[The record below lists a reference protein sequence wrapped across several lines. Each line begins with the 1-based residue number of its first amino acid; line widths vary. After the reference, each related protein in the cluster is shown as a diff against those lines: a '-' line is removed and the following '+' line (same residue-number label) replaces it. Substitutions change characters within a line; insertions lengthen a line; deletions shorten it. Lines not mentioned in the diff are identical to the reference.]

1 VAVSFFLP
9 GLLAGSLL
17 GSLGLWLVQRA
28 RKVAPLQGQLEPALL
43 RAEVS
48 AALARPASLRSL
60 LQPCAEAMVR
70 HLGAVFARIWVLPPG
85 GDSLELQA
93 SAGLYTHLDGP
104 HSRVRVGELKI
115 GLIAQERRPHLS
127 QDVLTD
133 PRVADKEWARRERM
147 VSFAGYP
154 LIAEGQVVG
163 VMALFSRER
172 LGVETLETLASVADA
187 VAQGIARKRA
197 EEALRHS
204 EERFRLLLDS
214 TGEGIYGMD
223 PRGRCTFANRSCA
236 RLLGYE
242 DASRLIGLDMHHVF
256 HHSREDGTPIPPEAC
271 AIYKGMLREE
281 GSHSDT
287 EWLWRRDGTGF
298 PAEVWSFPLKQGG
311 ELLGMVVTFV
321 DVTGRRRAEA
331 ERARLLQEAREAIR
345 ARDDF
350 LAIASHELRT
360 PLTPLRLGL
369 QRTQKLLQAP
379 GYSDAELRERLAT
392 VDRQVVRINRLVDS
406 LLDLSRLQRGTLQLQ
421 TERLDLA
428 ALVREVV
435 ERSREVLVQSGCEAL
450 LDASEPVW
458 VSADRLRMEQVVE
471 NLLSNAVKYGAGQPV
486 GVRCVADEGLAR
498 LSVQD
503 RGIGIAPEDQKRI
516 FERFERA
523 SSVRHYGGFGLG
535 LFILRE
541 IVEAHGG
548 RVSVQSQPGTG
559 ATFTVVL
566 PLVS

>member
-1 VAVSFFLP
+1 
-9 GLLAGSLL
+9 
-17 GSLGLWLVQRA
+17 
-28 RKVAPLQGQLEPALL
+28 
-43 RAEVS
+43 
-48 AALARPASLRSL
+48 
-60 LQPCAEAMVR
+60 MVR
-70 HLGAVFARIWVLPPG
+70 HLGASFARIWVLPPG
-85 GDSLELQA
+85 GDTLELQA

-104 HSRVRVGELKI
+104 HSRVRVGQLKI

-127 QDVLTD
+127 QDVLGD
-133 PRVADKEWARRERM
+133 PRVADKAWARREGMR
-147 VSFAGYP
+147 SFAGYP

-163 VMALFSRER
+163 VMALFSREQ
-172 LGVETLETLASVADA
+172 LGADTLETLASVADA

-197 EEALRHS
+197 EEALRRS

-214 TGEGIYGMD
+214 TGEAIYGMD
-223 PRGRCTFANRSCA
+223 TQGLCTFANRSCA
-236 RLLGYE
+236 RMLGYE
-242 DASRLIGLDMHHVF
+242 DAALLIGLDMHTAF
-256 HHSREDGTPIPPEAC
+256 HHSHEDGTPLPPEQC
-271 AIYKGMLREE
+271 AIYAGMQREE
-281 GSHSDT
+281 GSHSDS

-298 PAEVWSFPLKQGG
+298 PAEVWSFPLKQDGQ
-311 ELLGMVVTFV
+311 LLGMVVTFV
-321 DVTGRRRAEA
+321 DITERRRAEA
-331 ERARLLQEAREAIR
+331 ERARLLQEAQAAIR

-369 QRTQKLLQAP
+369 QRMQKLLQSP
-379 GYSDAELRERLAT
+379 GYSDVELRERLAT

-421 TERLDLA
+421 IERCDLA

-435 ERSREVLVQSGCEAL
+435 ERSREVLKQAECETF
-450 LDASEPVW
+450 LDAEGPVW
-458 VSADRLRMEQVVE
+458 VNADRLRMEQVME

-486 GVRCVADEGLAR
+486 AVRCVAEEGLAR

-503 RGIGIAPEDQKRI
+503 GGIGIAPEDQQRI

-548 RVSVQSQPGTG
+548 RVSVASQPGTG

-566 PLVS
+566 PLAAP